1 MELSTM
7 TAGGPLL
14 CVCTTVGRDDTL
26 TKEAFEWAAS
36 DTGAI
41 RAYAKI
47 LRFMNDVAA
56 FKV

>member
-1 MELSTM
+1 M

-56 FKV
+56 FKVQIN